1 MSDCIYIMV
10 AGRFIPVEIVD
21 EDWLGESLSDDEVE
35 LPKDYLTNAMEDL
48 EDDDDDDGFI
58 PTSEIDSFN
67 DLGLDNFV
75 ANLETEAVN
84 ASSSAY
90 TQALISAQRELNE
103 ARDRARAAA
112 NNTSANDS
120 INDNHDQN

>member
-1 MSDCIYIMV
+1 MSDCSYIMV

>member
-1 MSDCIYIMV
+1 MSDCSYIMV

-58 PTSEIDSFN
+58 PTREIDSFN

-120 INDNHDQN
+120 TNDNHDHN